1 MRRALPSMIALSAF
15 EAAGRLA
22 SFSAAAQELN
32 VTQGAISRQIRGLE
46 DYLGAKLFVR
56 LTRRVELTEA
66 GEMYLRE
73 IQSALEHVD
82 QATTHFKVRQHQ
94 HTILNISVLPSVASF
109 WLMSR
114 LVNFSQQYP
123 HIETRVLTSIRPV
136 NLQANEADVAIR
148 VGPLPAKSYDA
159 SLPRIDLEMVT
170 SWRGVHAEH
179 LFDDVLTPVLSP
191 ELLKPQHP
199 IRTPADLLH
208 YPLIH
213 TASRARA
220 WNDWLALHDLKE
232 PQTPDKIEY
241 GHFFMGMEAARHG
254 QGIALIPNLLLTGF
268 SERELMRPLR
278 SCAPSAGA
286 YYLLVRNDRR
296 NEPQCAA
303 FCDWIKKQAADT
315 PLLSERVTAA

>member
-22 SFSAAAQELN
+22 SFSSAAQELN

-46 DYLGAKLFVR
+46 DYLGVKLFTR

-73 IQSALEHVD
+73 IQSALEHVE
-82 QATTHFKVRQHQ
+82 QATTHFKVRQQQ
-94 HTILNISVLPSVASF
+94 HTILNISVLPSVATF

-148 VGPLPAKSYDA
+148 VGPLPGKSYDA
-159 SLPRIDLEMVT
+159 SQPRIDLEMVT
-170 SWRGVHAEH
+170 SWRGVHAEQ
-179 LFDDVLTPVLSP
+179 LFDDILTPILSP
-191 ELLKPQHP
+191 ELLDPRRP
-199 IRTPADLLH
+199 IQTPADLLN

-220 WNDWLALHDLKE
+220 WSDWLALHDLKE
-232 PQTPDKIEY
+232 PPATEKIEY
-241 GHFFMGMEAARHG
+241 GHFFMALEAARNG
-254 QGIALIPNLLLTGF
+254 QGIALLPSVLLKGF
-268 SERELMRPLR
+268 SERELMRPLP
-278 SCAPSAGA
+278 SKAPSAGA
-286 YYLLVRNDRR
+286 YHLLVRTDRLH
-296 NEPQCAA
+296 EPQCAA
-303 FCDWIKKQAADT
+303 FFEWVKKQAADT
-315 PLLSERVTAA
+315 PL